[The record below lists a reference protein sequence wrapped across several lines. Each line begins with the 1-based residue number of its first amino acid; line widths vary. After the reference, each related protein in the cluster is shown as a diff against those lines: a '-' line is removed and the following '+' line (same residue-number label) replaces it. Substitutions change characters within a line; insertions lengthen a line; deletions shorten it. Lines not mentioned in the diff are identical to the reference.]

1 MQEHQR
7 LSTRVV
13 QQTSNIPVGSIQTN
27 VSRSVSRVPGHYQ
40 FESVTTF
47 NNDFDGDE
55 FDYAGER
62 GALLK
67 WSILPED

>member
-47 NNDFDGDE
+47 NNDFDGD
-55 FDYAGER
+55 
-62 GALLK
+62 
-67 WSILPED
+67 